1 MDIIGSS
8 QKKKLFLFNG
18 LKRSVDVLGNPWIDG
33 VERAKGIEP
42 FSMVCQFV
50 PNLLNTGFLLVSP
63 ARFVSVCSNLFD
75 TFSTCYLFYSF
86 MFIQLFIDSND
97 DEIERIIGNNLSV
110 NHGVRIEPFI
120 VDRTLAL

>member
-42 FSMVCQFV
+42 S
-50 PNLLNTGFLLVSP
+50 S
-63 ARFVSVCSNLFD
+63 
-75 TFSTCYLFYSF
+75 
-86 MFIQLFIDSND
+86 
-97 DEIERIIGNNLSV
+97 
-110 NHGVRIEPFI
+110 
-120 VDRTLAL
+120 